1 MSNHCSIMFNSYT
14 MGITKNSSRSEPKM
28 KLLFSI
34 HVEIM
39 CDLSQLIIF
48 LVKGGGRHE
57 TIQG

>member
-1 MSNHCSIMFNSYT
+1 
-14 MGITKNSSRSEPKM
+14 M

-57 TIQG
+57 TIYKANFIVIVIINLCR

>member
-14 MGITKNSSRSEPKM
+14 MGITKNSSWSEPKM

-48 LVKGGGRHE
+48 FSEERGKA
-57 TIQG
+57 

>member
-1 MSNHCSIMFNSYT
+1 
-14 MGITKNSSRSEPKM
+14 M

-48 LVKGGGRHE
+48 FSEGRGEGMRQYKANFIIIVIMHLCR
-57 TIQG
+57 